1 MISIAVPGISRLFDI
16 DFLTSLVIS
25 PLLLITLSAATHLLC
40 NATAKLFSSSN
51 NFENTQVVVLVI
63 WLVFSFAT
71 LYKEL
76 TRQDFRLIKSNSLK
90 ELFLLFPVVVS
101 MVIWTGAFGQ
111 KLAVPSDNDALSNA
125 FIFRRFANFADHQL
139 CMIPGDVT
147 FPLKLRFES
156 CGSGVL
162 ARFSNLFGL
171 VPLEQTLNSS
181 FLLISIFLPLGA
193 MASWKSFGGL
203 NHYKWIAGL
212 TSITFLMYPY
222 ALNGLLRLSLGL
234 AFVLPILGLFSRP
247 RNLSVRQVILLSICL
262 VALGFIHLLP
272 LVLVIIYFAFS
283 LIFESLF
290 LSIQA
295 KSNTAVIHQFVLL
308 SARTLFVVAPSFLLF
323 GLQPITRNSISNVLE
338 ATSVPGLNPLS
349 APIDLEFSKIARGI
363 FLGNSWTRPQPILLL
378 LALIGLYLLIKR
390 DIQRS
395 LPLLIVTLWLYSS
408 FLAVEVFDFNPPLF
422 HLVFINNWYRL
433 AAVLSVVAILPT
445 AFGVYEVMKVGRFRN
460 SSLVTFF
467 LFLVLLVSCATGW
480 SIVRS
485 AWSRPSLVSEQ
496 LLAQFD
502 QLESFANTRTLNFPL
517 DGSSWAYA
525 RSGIEIVAPNDRAAD
540 LRYGEALLKL
550 ANPDTSRSVCPLL
563 VNEQIRG
570 VLAVGSTKVAFDR
583 MVSAKII
590 DSIKYQSKDVS
601 FGLISDSFLKS
612 CRE

>member
-147 FPLKLRFES
+147 FPLNLRFES

>member
-147 FPLKLRFES
+147 FPLNLRFES
-156 CGSGVL
+156 CGPGVL

-525 RSGIEIVAPNDRAAD
+525 RSGIEIVAPNHRAAD

>member
-147 FPLKLRFES
+147 FPLNLRFES
-156 CGSGVL
+156 CGPGVL